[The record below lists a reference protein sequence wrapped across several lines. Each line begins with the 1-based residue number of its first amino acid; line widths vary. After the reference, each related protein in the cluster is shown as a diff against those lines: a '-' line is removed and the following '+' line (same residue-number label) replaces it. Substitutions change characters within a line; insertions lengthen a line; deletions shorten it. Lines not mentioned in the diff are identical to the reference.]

1 MEAAPIIQREVPR
14 FCSWSKVEE
23 AVLKHGWLIDQL
35 TPEGEND
42 MARGRGG
49 SRPTHYIAVTAQVG
63 KGKYEKGPYIGMWEG
78 EGRNAP
84 LFRGNAKGKYLDELY
99 DFIKEYG
106 DESIGFA
113 VFESREDSRGGGRG
127 RDRDDRDNDRDNDRD
142 SDRGS
147 RRSSRDRDDEGIA
160 TNAAAEAAAT
170 MTRAAGAAARKM
182 TMTRGVA
189 VVGKTRERTGGI
201 K

>member
-1 MEAAPIIQREVPR
+1 
-14 FCSWSKVEE
+14 
-23 AVLKHGWLIDQL
+23 
-35 TPEGEND
+35 

-147 RRSSRDRDDEGIA
+147 RRSSRDRDDDGDSDK
-160 TNAAAEAAAT
+160 
-170 MTRAAGAAARKM
+170 RSSRSSRDDDKGSRRSSKKDDDDKGSR
-182 TMTRGVA
+182 RG
-189 VVGKTRERTGGI
+189 GKDKG
-201 K
+201 KDWWD